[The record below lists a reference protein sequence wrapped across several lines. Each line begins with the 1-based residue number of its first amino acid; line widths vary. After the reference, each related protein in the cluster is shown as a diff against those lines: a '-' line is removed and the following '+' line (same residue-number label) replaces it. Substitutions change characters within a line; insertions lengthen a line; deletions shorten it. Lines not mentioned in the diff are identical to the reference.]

1 MVLVGYS
8 PAETVSRRFGGTDQG
23 VPRQPPGLRSVGT
36 LPGVYPLSHP
46 PSDMNVRARVRE
58 HVAAVATAIS
68 AVSLALVFAAALRV
82 VPAGRL
88 PRAPSAVVEAIP
100 HLNAAIS
107 VVALVVIVAGVRAI
121 HQGNVE
127 RHRMLM
133 GTAFG
138 LFALFLV
145 GYLYR
150 VALVGP
156 TPFPATGALET
167 AYHVILGVHITLAIV
182 CVPLLFY
189 TLLLAWSHP
198 IAEIPTT
205 NHRRVGRIA
214 APLWAISFALGVV
227 VYLLVYVVV

>member
-1 MVLVGYS
+1 M
-8 PAETVSRRFGGTDQG
+8 
-23 VPRQPPGLRSVGT
+23 
-36 LPGVYPLSHP
+36 H
-46 PSDMNVRARVRE
+46 VRARVRE
-58 HVAAVATAIS
+58 HVAAVATVLS
-68 AVSLALVFAAALRV
+68 VVSLALVFAAALRV
-82 VPAGRL
+82 VPAERL

-100 HLNAAIS
+100 HLNAAVS
-107 VVALVVIVAGVRAI
+107 VVALVAIVAGVRAI
-121 HQGNVE
+121 RGGNLE
-127 RHRMLM
+127 RHRKLM

-138 LFALFLV
+138 LFAVFLV

-167 AYHVILGVHITLAIV
+167 AYHVILGVHITLAV
-182 CVPLLFY
+182 VSVPLLFY

-198 IAEIPTT
+198 VSAIPET

-214 APLWAISFALGVV
+214 APLWAISFGLGVV

>member
-1 MVLVGYS
+1 
-8 PAETVSRRFGGTDQG
+8 
-23 VPRQPPGLRSVGT
+23 
-36 LPGVYPLSHP
+36 
-46 PSDMNVRARVRE
+46 MNVRTTARE
-58 HVAAVATAIS
+58 HTLAVAAVLS

-82 VPAGRL
+82 VPPELL
-88 PRAPSAVVEAIP
+88 PRAPTAVVDAIP
-100 HLNAAIS
+100 HVN
-107 VVALVVIVAGVRAI
+107 ALVSAVAFVVVVLGVRAI
-121 HQGNVE
+121 KDGDVE
-127 RHRMLM
+127 RHQKLM

-156 TPFPATGALET
+156 TEFSAAPAVET
-167 AYHVILGVHITLAIV
+167 AYSAILGIHITLAVV

-198 IAEIPTT
+198 VSEIPRT
-205 NHRRVGRIA
+205 NHRRVGRVA

-227 VYLLVYVVV
+227 VYLMVYVVG

>member
-1 MVLVGYS
+1 M
-8 PAETVSRRFGGTDQG
+8 EF
-23 VPRQPPGLRSVGT
+23 
-36 LPGVYPLSHP
+36 
-46 PSDMNVRARVRE
+46 RARVRE
-58 HVAAVATAIS
+58 NVAATAATLS
-68 AVSLALVFAAALRV
+68 AVSLVLVFAAALRV
-82 VPAGRL
+82 VPAEAL
-88 PRAPSAVVEAIP
+88 PRAPTVVVAAIP
-100 HLNAAIS
+100 HLNAAVS
-107 VVALVVIVAGVRAI
+107 AAALVAIVAGVRAI
-121 HQGNVE
+121 RRGNVT
-127 RHRMLM
+127 RHRRLM

-138 LFALFLV
+138 LFAVFLV

-167 AYHVILGVHITLAIV
+167 AYTVVLGVHVTLAVV

-198 IAEIPTT
+198 VAAIPRT

-214 APLWAISFALGVV
+214 APLWAISFALGIV